1 MLRRRAT
8 LSLLALALAAAVTV
22 AAAAAADPGADGLP
36 ERLADTGLYSDFER
50 GVVASD
56 VMTFSPQYPL
66 WTDGATKRRFIRL
79 PPGAV
84 IDASD
89 PDAWRFP
96 AGTKLWK
103 EFSFGRKVETRFLE
117 LGADGKWTF
126 ASYLWSEDGRDA
138 RLAPKGGV
146 RGACESRPGVR
157 FDIPSRLDCLAC
169 HQSGASEVLGFS
181 ALQLSSDRDPG
192 APHADAMVDGDV
204 DLATLVRRGLVR
216 GLDERLVKTPPRIEA
231 RSARERSALGYL
243 HANCGICHN
252 SRGPLAALGLAL
264 DYRLAVPF
272 GGEPGAM
279 PPALATTLGK
289 SSRFRGVCRGEC
301 VRVAGGDPERST
313 LVQRLSSRS
322 PLAQMPPLGSRV
334 VDEEAKNL
342 IAAWIREELAP
353 SQPGAAPT
361 DPTHSPD
368 PRNKE

>member
-1 MLRRRAT
+1 VLRRRAT
-8 LSLLALALAAAVTV
+8 LSLLLLALAAAVTV
-22 AAAAAADPGADGLP
+22 AAARAPAPGADGLP

-50 GVVASD
+50 RVLAAD
-56 VMTFSPQYPL
+56 VMTFVPQYPL

-79 PPGAV
+79 PPGTA

-103 EFSFGRKVETRFLE
+103 EFSFGRRVETRFLQ
-117 LGADGKWTF
+117 LGADGRWTF

-138 RLAPKGGV
+138 CLAPKGGV
-146 RGACESRPGVR
+146 RGACESRPGMQ
-157 FDIPSRLDCLAC
+157 FDVPSRLDCLAC

-192 APHADAMVDGDV
+192 APHADPMVEGDV
-204 DLATLVRRGLVR
+204 DLAMLVRRGLVR
-216 GLDERLVKTPPRIEA
+216 GLDERFVKRPPRIEA
-231 RSARERSALGYL
+231 RSARERSVLGYL

-252 SRGPLAALGLAL
+252 SRGPLASLGLAL
-264 DYRLAVPF
+264 DVRL
-272 GGEPGAM
+272 GGAPGAM

-289 SSRFRGVCRGEC
+289 SSRFRGACRGEC
-301 VRVAGGDPERST
+301 VRIAGGDPERST

-353 SQPGAAPT
+353 SPAGAAPT
-361 DPTHSPD
+361 DPTHSLN